1 MRKPM
6 KNKKLSRK
14 QTKLEIFVFPIH
26 FKYGQRW
33 TFRLCF
39 PLRWKLDN
47 YTIEWMHEY
56 KRKPSAVRA
65 AKRIAAVIN
74 AKVRIIDEK

>member
-1 MRKPM
+1 MT
-6 KNKKLSRK
+6 NEKLSRK
-14 QTKLEIFVFPIH
+14 QTKLEIIVFPIH
-26 FKYGQRW
+26 FKYGAKW

-39 PLRWKLDN
+39 PLHWELDKH
-47 YTIEWMHEY
+47 TIEWMYEY